1 MAPQSPFTTPFQ
13 PIAHRGGALEAQEN
27 SLQAFHHA
35 ASLGY
40 RYMETDMQVS
50 ADGEIYLFHDD
61 SLERVSNGTGVFS
74 DYKAAEIDK
83 LRLHNDEPI
92 PRLADAL
99 AALPEAVFNIDIK
112 RANGTEPLAKFLSSH
127 KEADRVI
134 AASFHKDRLARL
146 KELASKPVQVTAVQ
160 SDVIKLKL
168 MGWGVPL
175 KKPDVIAAQVPL
187 RHYGLSIIT
196 PSMVSICKKLDIK
209 LHVWTIDDADIMRWL
224 IDCGVDG
231 IMTDRPS
238 LLREVAIE
246 KGCWPEVWS
255 SAL

>member
-1 MAPQSPFTTPFQ
+1 MAGTSPFTTAFQ

-61 SLERVSNGTGVFS
+61 VLERVSNGTGIFS

-83 LRLHNDEPI
+83 LRLHNGEPI

-99 AALPEAVFNIDIK
+99 AELPEAIFNIDIK
-112 RANGTEPLAKFLSSH
+112 RANGTRPLAQFLSSH
-127 KEADRVI
+127 KEAERVI
-134 AASFHKDRLARL
+134 AASFHKKRLSLL
-146 KELASKPVQVTAVQ
+146 KELAEKPVQVTAVQ

-168 MGWGVPL
+168 MGWGLPL
-175 KKPDVIAAQVPL
+175 SKPDVIAAQVPL
-187 RHYGLSIIT
+187 THYGLPVIT

-224 IDCGVDG
+224 IDIGVDG

-246 KGCWPEVWS
+246 KGCWPKS
-255 SAL
+255 Y